1 MKRLIVALVVAG
13 ATFGVATAVNASI
26 PDANGVIHGCYAKTG
41 TPQQTAGVLRVINA
55 PTAQCQFYE
64 IPLNWNQR
72 GATGP
77 KGATGPP
84 GPPGPKGATGPKG
97 PKGTTGPKGATGPPG
112 PKGATGA
119 PGPKGATGPKGPTG
133 PKGDKGDTGPPGPKG
148 PTGPKGA
155 TGPRGPTGTGQ
166 RGPTGPTGPGGKDD
180 DDNFTILPVCEN
192 TSSGELHVSPPHSC
206 TGQDEIIIH
215 LVKAP

>member
-1 MKRLIVALVVAG
+1 MRKIIVALAVAG
-13 ATFGVATAVNASI
+13 ATFGIATAVSASI
-26 PDANGVIHGCYAKTG
+26 PSPNGVFHGCYALHN
-41 TPQQTAGVLRVINA
+41 QTTDKGVLRLVNFD
-55 PTAQCQFYE
+55 QGEGCRFYE
-64 IPLNWNQR
+64 APVAWNKA
-72 GATGP
+72 GPTGP

-84 GPPGPKGATGPKG
+84 GPRGPNGKPGPKGATG
-97 PKGTTGPKGATGPPG
+97 APG

-133 PKGDKGDTGPPGPKG
+133 MRG
-148 PTGPKGA
+148 PTGPKGP

-166 RGPTGPTGPGGKDD
+166 RGATGPTGPGGKDD

>member
-1 MKRLIVALVVAG
+1 MRKIIVALAVAG
-13 ATFGVATAVNASI
+13 ATFGIATAVSASI
-26 PDANGVIHGCYAKTG
+26 PSPNGVFHGCYALHN
-41 TPQQTAGVLRVINA
+41 QTTDKGVLRLVNFD
-55 PTAQCQFYE
+55 QGEGCRFYE
-64 IPLNWNQR
+64 APVAWNKA
-72 GATGP
+72 GPTGP
-77 KGATGPP
+77 EGDTGPTGPRGPTGKP
-84 GPPGPKGATGPKG
+84 GPTGPKG

-112 PKGATGA
+112 PKGVTGAPGPKGATGA

-133 PKGDKGDTGPPGPKG
+133 MRG
-148 PTGPKGA
+148 PTGPKGP

-166 RGPTGPTGPGGKDD
+166 RGATGPTGPGGKDD

>member
-1 MKRLIVALVVAG
+1 MRKIIVALAVAG
-13 ATFGVATAVNASI
+13 ATFGIATAVSASI
-26 PDANGVIHGCYAKTG
+26 PSPNGVFHGCYALHN
-41 TPQQTAGVLRVINA
+41 QTTDKGVLRLVNFD
-55 PTAQCQFYE
+55 QGEGCRFYE
-64 IPLNWNQR
+64 APVAWNKA
-72 GATGP
+72 GPTGP

-84 GPPGPKGATGPKG
+84 GPRGPTGKPGPKGATG
-97 PKGTTGPKGATGPPG
+97 APG

-133 PKGDKGDTGPPGPKG
+133 MRG
-148 PTGPKGA
+148 PTGPKGP

-166 RGPTGPTGPGGKDD
+166 RGATGPTGPGGKDD